1 MNVTSI
7 VCFKKIT
14 NVLCV
19 CMQTQ
24 AIYIGKGNGPEKYVT
39 YQLLESNSKKK
50 FTRIIGLVQ

>member
-14 NVLCV
+14 NVLCA

-39 YQLLESNSKKK
+39 YQLLESNSKKNS
-50 FTRIIGLVQ
+50 LALSD

>member
-24 AIYIGKGNGPEKYVT
+24 AIYIGKGNGPGKCVT
-39 YQLLESNSKKK
+39 CQLACI
-50 FTRIIGLVQ
+50 RILFETK